1 MTDAQL
7 SEMIQSHYELLE
19 AVENDPLYFDKKRL
33 MIEEMEEDYT
43 Y

>member
-7 SEMIQSHYELLE
+7 DAMIQTHYELLE

-33 MIEEMEEDYT
+33 MIEDLEADYD